1 MKTFVKTL
9 GKKTSRIAAP
19 QAVMD
24 IGSNAV
30 RMLVG
35 ELGVDG
41 VFIRH
46 LFTRAPIGLG
56 LQSYGSGGISA
67 AALRKLILAAQGM
80 QKIAEAMEARRLC
93 AVATAAV
100 RDCDSKNRRRMLNAL
115 RREVELE
122 VNVLT
127 GAQEA
132 ELIGVFAAAQFPKAK
147 HILSADCGG
156 GSGRLCIDNRRR
168 FVCPPNI
175 RRGCGA
181 KKRRRNGG
189 EKSHD
194 PMVKATLSA
203 RRDGDCGRRRREKI
217 VATVRAF
224 SPSEKIAQF
233 IADSRSL
240 SVAQLSAQLQL
251 TPDRARNIVP
261 AAKIFLRILRACNC
275 PAMRIMQGGL
285 GEAVLTRLLRGE
297 DLPL

>member
-35 ELGVDG
+35 ELGADG

-56 LQSYGSGGISA
+56 LQSYGGGGISA

-147 HILSADCGG
+147 HVLSADCGG
-156 GSGRLCIDNRRR
+156 GSADCALIT
-168 FVCPPNI
+168 
-175 RRGCGA
+175 
-181 KKRRRNGG
+181 NG
-189 EKSHD
+189 D
-194 PMVKATLSA
+194 LSA
-203 RRDGDCGRRRREKI
+203 RQTFGVGAARKNGGATAEKNRMTRWLKRHCPPG
-217 VATVRAF
+217 ATVIAGGGGARKL
-224 SPSEKIAQF
+224 SQLCGVLTERKIAQF

-240 SVAQLSAQLQL
+240 SAAQLSAQLQL
-251 TPDRARNIVP
+251 TPDRAHNIVP

-297 DLPL
+297 DLPS